1 MRRLLFIALLLLCGC
16 LALPQ
21 LASAQ
26 YYTWVDT
33 LALTTAQ
40 VDSAFLYR
48 WEECTVRPV
57 GCAIYLK
64 VGSPDTSSWD
74 NRKWLYLNDGESVE
88 FGFRTPLVRLAL
100 KAASG
105 NGTVYFAGY
114 KRRPQY
120 PEE

>member
-1 MRRLLFIALLLLCGC
+1 MRKLLIITALLGS
-16 LALPQ
+16 LAIPQ
-21 LASAQ
+21 LVHAQ
-26 YYTWVDT
+26 YFTWVDT

-40 VDSAFLYR
+40 IDSAFLYR

-57 GCAIYLK
+57 GCAVYLK
-64 VGSPDTSSWD
+64 VGSPDTSSWAD
-74 NRKWLYLNDGESVE
+74 RKWLYLNDGESVE

-100 KAASG
+100 RSAAGSG
-105 NGTVYFAGY
+105 IVYFAGY